1 MATLTASQQIN
12 IPLDFFWPSTGFTLA
27 SVPTATEVV
36 ITDGINTQVFKGE
49 GFSFNFATLSVIGGT
64 VTSTEYLKSGSSVYV
79 ADGFS
84 VDITGLNQDNA
95 DDLLKSFYATSNT
108 VNGSSSNDKVV
119 AFAGND
125 TLYGA
130 DGNDFLSGTAGK
142 DMIYGE
148 NGNDTLYGGLG
159 SDVLVG
165 GLGKDRLIGGGNKD
179 TFVFTSLADSGVKK
193 INQDRIID
201 FISGV
206 DKIDLSALDG
216 DTTTAA
222 DFVEVTT
229 FSTTPAGEGEWRF
242 DATTHILSVNT
253 DNDVAAEFAVLLVG
267 VATVAASDLILG

>member
-36 ITDGINTQVFKGE
+36 ITDGINTQVFKGV

-64 VTSTEYLKSGSSVYV
+64 VTSTEYLKSGSLVYA

-95 DDLLKSFYATSNT
+95 DDVLKSFYATSNT

-125 TLYGA
+125 TLYG
-130 DGNDFLSGTAGK
+130 GS
-142 DMIYGE
+142 
-148 NGNDTLYGGLG
+148 G

-165 GLGKDRLIGGGNKD
+165 GLGKDRLIGGSNKD
-179 TFVFTSLADSGVKK
+179 TFVFNSLTDSGVKT

-229 FSTTPAGEGEWRF
+229 FSTTPAGEGEWSF

-253 DNDVAAEFAVLLVG
+253 DNDVAAEFAVLLIG
-267 VATVAASDLILG
+267 TTTVAASDLILG